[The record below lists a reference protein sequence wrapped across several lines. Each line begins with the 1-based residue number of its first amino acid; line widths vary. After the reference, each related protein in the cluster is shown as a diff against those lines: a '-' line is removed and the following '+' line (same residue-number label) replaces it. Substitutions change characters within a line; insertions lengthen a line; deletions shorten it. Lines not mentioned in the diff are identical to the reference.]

1 MVLLRRALR
10 ANTPSPALLPM
21 ASSSSVPNDT
31 LPGEE
36 HLLAFTLSAD
46 KGAVH
51 VMAVILW
58 VEVVSCCL
66 LSYGKGRVFF
76 FLLCFVFQFHISFF
90 TFNASY
96 LDNKLRGHLGRS

>member
-1 MVLLRRALR
+1 MYCSLVLLLRALR

-21 ASSSSVPNDT
+21 ASSSSVPNET

-36 HLLAFTLSAD
+36 HLPAFTLSAD

-58 VEVVSCCL
+58 VEVFSCCL
-66 LSYGKGRVFF
+66 LSYGKGRGFF
-76 FLLCFVFQFHISFF
+76 VGFSVSHFLFHFQRVLF
-90 TFNASY
+90 
-96 LDNKLRGHLGRS
+96 G

>member
-1 MVLLRRALR
+1 MVLLLRALR

-36 HLLAFTLSAD
+36 HLPAFTLSAD

-58 VEVVSCCL
+58 VEVFSCCL

-76 FLLCFVFQFHISFF
+76 YCVLFFSF
-90 TFNASY
+90 TFSFSLSMHPIWIINY
-96 LDNKLRGHLGRS
+96 QVT